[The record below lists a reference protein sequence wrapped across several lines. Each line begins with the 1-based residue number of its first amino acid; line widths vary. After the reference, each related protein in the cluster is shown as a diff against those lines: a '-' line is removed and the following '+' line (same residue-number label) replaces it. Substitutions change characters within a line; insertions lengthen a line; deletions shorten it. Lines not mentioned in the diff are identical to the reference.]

1 MARIRLKDGTEI
13 DSEKVY
19 DYSKGADDF
28 EENFKD
34 NQKWWSESPEEAH
47 SAQEKNVGALDK
59 ETGGK
64 STYTPSTGV
73 WNLSDG
79 RKSDANGISG
89 NSYLSPYFDR
99 KKTEGYKRSRE
110 AREKYFDN
118 EFSYDPEKD
127 ELYRQYKERYIEGGQ
142 NAADDAIAR
151 SAMRTGGMAS
161 SYATTAGA
169 LAYQDYMKGLN
180 DKIPE
185 LSELAYQKWED
196 KQARLREEAEY
207 GENMTEDEYS
217 DWAMGRSAYLDKRN
231 SDLAYRIAMNKAQTN
246 GFDSLSDSE
255 CAAIYSSGGYYDPKR
270 DEIIDENGINYETGI
285 RPKIINEAAEIAA
298 DKSADSRIAAILL
311 KAKNAKNGVGS
322 LSVSELTDLI
332 DAGYDVDGLN
342 ITAPSS
348 SGRKSTGKSSGGGSS
363 YSGNPGGY
371 TTPSTEQSTGQTETR
386 QAEPAKFNGMSE
398 NEVIQGI
405 AQAYVGQGTTQE
417 EKMKYV
423 EEYLDSVGIP
433 AYLRNSYI
441 NKFVA
446 MYR

>member
-217 DWAMGRSAYLDKRN
+217 DWAMGRSAYLDKRD

-255 CAAIYSSGGYYDPKR
+255 REAIYSSGGYYDPKR

-285 RPKIINEAAEIAA
+285 KPKIINEAAEIAA

-348 SGRKSTGKSSGGGSS
+348 SGRKSTGKSSGGRSS

>member
-99 KKTEGYKRSRE
+99 EKTEGYKRSRE

-196 KQARLREEAEY
+196 KQARLREKAEY

-217 DWAMGRSAYLDKRN
+217 DWAMGRSAYLDKRD

-255 CAAIYSSGGYYDPKR
+255 RTAIYSSGGYYDPKR

-348 SGRKSTGKSSGGGSS
+348 SGRKSTGKSSGGRSS

>member
-28 EENFKD
+28 EENFKN

-59 ETGGK
+59 ETGEK

-99 KKTEGYKRSRE
+99 KKTEGYKRSQE

-196 KQARLREEAEY
+196 KQARLRDEAEY

-217 DWAMGRSAYLDKRN
+217 DWAMGRSAYLDKRD

-255 CAAIYSSGGYYDPKR
+255 REAIYSSGGYYDPKR

-348 SGRKSTGKSSGGGSS
+348 SGRKSTGKSSGGRSS
-363 YSGNPGGY
+363 YSGNSGGY

-386 QAEPAKFNGMSE
+386 LAEPAKFNGMSE

>member
-28 EENFKD
+28 EENFKN

-47 SAQEKNVGALDK
+47 SAQKKNVGALDK

-89 NSYLSPYFDR
+89 NSFLSPYFDR
-99 KKTEGYKRSRE
+99 KKTEGYKRSQE

-196 KQARLREEAEY
+196 KQARLRDEAEY

-217 DWAMGRSAYLDKRN
+217 DWAMGRSAYLDKRD

-255 CAAIYSSGGYYDPKR
+255 REAIYSSGGYYDPKR

-348 SGRKSTGKSSGGGSS
+348 SGRKSTGKSSGGRSS
-363 YSGNPGGY
+363 YSGNPGRY

>member
-99 KKTEGYKRSRE
+99 KKTEGYKRSQE

-217 DWAMGRSAYLDKRN
+217 DWAMGRSAYLDKRD

-255 CAAIYSSGGYYDPKR
+255 REAIYSSGGYYDPKR

-332 DAGYDVDGLN
+332 DAGYDVEGLN

>member
-1 MARIRLKDGTEI
+1 MAKIRLKDGTEI

-19 DYSKGADDF
+19 DYSDGADSF

-47 SAQEKNVGALDK
+47 SAQERNVGALDK

-118 EFSYDPEKD
+118 EFSYDPERD

-196 KQARLREEAEY
+196 EQARLREEAEY
-207 GENMTEDEYS
+207 GENMTSDEYS
-217 DWAMGRSAYLDKRN
+217 DWAMGRSAYLDKRD

-255 CAAIYSSGGYYDPKR
+255 RAAIYSSGGYYDPKR

-285 RPKIINEAAEIAA
+285 RPKIINEAAENSA

>member
-217 DWAMGRSAYLDKRN
+217 DWAMGRSAYLDKRD

-255 CAAIYSSGGYYDPKR
+255 REAIYSSGGYYDPKR
-270 DEIIDENGINYETGI
+270 DLFI
-285 RPKIINEAAEIAA
+285 
-298 DKSADSRIAAILL
+298 
-311 KAKNAKNGVGS
+311 V
-322 LSVSELTDLI
+322 
-332 DAGYDVDGLN
+332 
-342 ITAPSS
+342 
-348 SGRKSTGKSSGGGSS
+348 
-363 YSGNPGGY
+363 
-371 TTPSTEQSTGQTETR
+371 
-386 QAEPAKFNGMSE
+386 
-398 NEVIQGI
+398 
-405 AQAYVGQGTTQE
+405 
-417 EKMKYV
+417 
-423 EEYLDSVGIP
+423 
-433 AYLRNSYI
+433 
-441 NKFVA
+441 
-446 MYR
+446 